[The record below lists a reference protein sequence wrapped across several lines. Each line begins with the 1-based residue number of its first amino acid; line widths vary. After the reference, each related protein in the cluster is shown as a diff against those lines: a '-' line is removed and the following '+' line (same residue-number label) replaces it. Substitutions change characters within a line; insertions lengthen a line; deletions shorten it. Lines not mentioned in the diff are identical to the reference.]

1 MNGFMNWINTN
12 VDRKQMTTIVAASIV
27 VGGLVYGAKVAG
39 LGQVATVVKGG

>member
-1 MNGFMNWINTN
+1 MNGIKDWINTN

-27 VGGLVYGAKVAG
+27 VGGLVYGAKMAG